1 MELVEYKDE
10 EYMRS
15 FKLLNDAD
23 VNETVMKL
31 SSSSSKYLSA
41 YCRRKTIAIDIQNPS
56 DANQESNSP
65 HKETFTS
72 TMDLN
77 ARSPGETKESMD
89 KTSMDTV
96 SSTEEQQLLCQKKIS
111 GRISFTYKQKLI
123 LHFMILVLVVGGIVG
138 LCIYFT
144 KTGPSV
150 IPSTLSSTTTKTPD
164 TATTMSSLPISLAP
178 ADTTSFNAIVVVA
191 ATLLYL
197 VVFFAI
203 TYLIAKRSRNLNA
216 RFSDETK
223 ESMDQKSVDT
233 VSSTEGEQLLFQ
245 KIAGRISFSYREKL
259 MLHCLLLVLVIGG
272 TIGFCIYFTK
282 TGPLTFNSS
291 MVSSTVPSTVSSIM
305 TKIPTMVLSDTTTTM
320 ASIPLTTLALAD
332 TTSLVMQRHSFV
344 RTEPL
349 TLTSSKVSSATTKMQ
364 AMVSSD
370 TATMMSSINVMVVV
384 AATVVLAFVFAITCM
399 VINRRRNGA
408 QCVSSCILNFKLR
421 MPTKEQFQ
429 ESWKKSL
436 IDQ

>member
-31 SSSSSKYLSA
+31 LSSSSKYLSA

-291 MVSSTVPSTVSSIM
+291 MVSSTVPSTVSSI
-305 TKIPTMVLSDTTTTM
+305 TKKIPTMILSDTTTSM
-320 ASIPLTTLALAD
+320 ASIPLTTLVPAD
-332 TTSLVMQRHSFV
+332 TTSSVMQRHSFV
-344 RTEPL
+344 STGP
-349 TLTSSKVSSATTKMQ
+349 LTSSKVSSATTKIP

-370 TATMMSSINVMVVV
+370 TATMMPSINVMVVV
-384 AATVVLAFVFAITCM
+384 AATVVVLAFVFAITCM

-421 MPTKEQFQ
+421 MPTEEQLQ
-429 ESWKKSL
+429 EAWKKSL